1 MNTTIKTAT
10 IFGGPLLAA
19 AVLAGCATLT
29 KGTDQMVSLDTP
41 GFPASQCTL
50 TSKAIGRRAVTTPAT
65 FQLPKSHFDIAV
77 DCVNTCARGTGIIS
91 SNVEAMTA
99 GNIVFGGV
107 IGVGVDAASGAMNK
121 YNEVNQVAMVADPQC
136 TATQ

>member
-1 MNTTIKTAT
+1 MNKTTQVAT
-10 IFGGPLLAA
+10 ILAAPLLTAA
-19 AVLAGCATLT
+19 LLAGCATLT
-29 KGTDQMVSLDTP
+29 KGTDQIVNLDTP
-41 GFPASQCTL
+41 GYPGSQCTL
-50 TSKAIGRRAVTTPAT
+50 NSKGIGYRTITTPAT

-107 IGVGVDAASGAMNK
+107 IGVGIDAASGAMNK